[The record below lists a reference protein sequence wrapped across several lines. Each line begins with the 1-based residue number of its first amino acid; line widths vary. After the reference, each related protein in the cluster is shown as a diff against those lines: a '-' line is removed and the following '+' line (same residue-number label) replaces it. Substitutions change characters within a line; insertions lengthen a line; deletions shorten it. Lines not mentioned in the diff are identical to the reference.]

1 MVFSREM
8 KTGKNKVKHCIW
20 NIVSDRI
27 HIIIP
32 NVTPFLCERIVKFI
46 KISRLV
52 ELTRILW
59 ISWKQVKLWLKKK
72 EMKLSYIGWSF
83 LQTGIIIPIN
93 YNLFHPWTNW
103 KESENTRCINYIKN
117 SHKEREKIKQPFHKG
132 TRSETRYLKV

>member
-20 NIVSDRI
+20 NIVSNRI

-72 EMKLSYIGWSF
+72 ERK
-83 LQTGIIIPIN
+83 N
-93 YNLFHPWTNW
+93 AENLFAHGSKYSRSFASGSIRSDFESFRQVSSNG
-103 KESENTRCINYIKN
+103 KEIRRFGYTQNHG
-117 SHKEREKIKQPFHKG
+117 SHWQNCHRHSGI
-132 TRSETRYLKV
+132 SNDLAKV

>member
-72 EMKLSYIGWSF
+72 ERK
-83 LQTGIIIPIN
+83 N
-93 YNLFHPWTNW
+93 AENLFAHGS
-103 KESENTRCINYIKN
+103 KYS
-117 SHKEREKIKQPFHKG
+117 
-132 TRSETRYLKV
+132 RSFASGSIRSDSKVSGKLVQTARKFDVLDTHRITAATGKTVTDIQE